1 MSTVLVIHHTVSPAL
16 EELVAAV
23 VEGIRHPDLAGA
35 VRAQLSPALSTTA
48 SDVLAAD
55 AYALITPIN
64 IGYMSGALKHAF
76 DSIYYPCLTATI
88 KAPYALVAHGNADLS
103 GGVRSVET
111 VAGALQWT
119 RVYAPVEVIGS
130 PDRDAL
136 DLARELGSTLAAAVL
151 P

>member
-1 MSTVLVIHHTVSPAL
+1 MSTVLVINHTVSPAL

-48 SDVLAAD
+48 SDVLAD

-103 GGVRSVET
+103 GGIRSVET